1 MFKEVHTH
9 FAQENPQSARTELI
23 SAQNEYAHRC
33 DEIEVQ
39 VSTGEGISFKEF
51 KTI

>member
-9 FAQENPQSARTELI
+9 FVQENPQSARTELI

-33 DEIEVQ
+33 GGNQ
-39 VSTGEGISFKEF
+39 SAGIYSRTQFF
-51 KTI
+51 